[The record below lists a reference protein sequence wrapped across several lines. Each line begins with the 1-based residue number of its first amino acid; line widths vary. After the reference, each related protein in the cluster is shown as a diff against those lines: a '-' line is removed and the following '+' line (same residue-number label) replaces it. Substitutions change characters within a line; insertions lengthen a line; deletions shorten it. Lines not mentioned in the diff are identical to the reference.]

1 MKAMH
6 SWLLCCCLLA
16 KSASHDELPTLDGAD
31 SHLFTPPGFLSPLDL
46 YPNILNITDDDRR
59 KFHPVVKFPHV
70 WSEGSSGI
78 LKRIPN
84 YQVLDLQTTSAVDE
98 LASDEERRDAR
109 MKRTAQPQRHKGFH
123 VGRYDENRVNLYASD
138 MFDDA
143 DHQIDGYAGQ
153 RTVHIGIDLDAPL
166 YTKIYS
172 FCRGVV
178 HSAGYNADLGD
189 YGNVIVVE
197 HDLGSFSNGTARRLW
212 ALYGH
217 LDDKSIVGMHPGKRV
232 KRGECLGR
240 MGDIHENGGWRISHV
255 HFQLSLFPPETHDMP
270 GVVSV
275 DDRPRALLHYPDP
288 RLVLGSLY

>member
-1 MKAMH
+1 MKVTH
-6 SWLLCCCLLA
+6 SWLLYACFLA
-16 KSASHDELPTLDGAD
+16 NVAAQDESPTLGRVD
-31 SHLFTPPGFLSPLDL
+31 SQFSPPDFLSPLDL
-46 YPNILNITDDDRR
+46 YPNILNITDEDRR

-70 WSEGSSGI
+70 WSEGSAGI

-84 YQVLDLQTTSAVDE
+84 YQVLDLRTTSAVDE
-98 LASDEERRDAR
+98 LATDEERRDAR
-109 MKRTAQPQRHKGFH
+109 TNRSKRPQRLKGFH

-143 DHQIDGYAGQ
+143 SHQIDGFAGQ

-166 YTKIYS
+166 HTKVYG
-172 FCRGVV
+172 FCKGVV

-197 HDLGSFSNGTARRLW
+197 HDLGNFPNGTARRLW

-217 LDDKSIVGMHPGKRV
+217 LDDKSIVGMYPGKRI
-232 KRGECLGR
+232 KRGQCLGR

-255 HFQLSLFPPETHDMP
+255 HFQLSLFQPETHDMP

-275 DDRPRALLHYPDP
+275 DDRPRALLQYPDP
-288 RLVLGSLY
+288 RLVLGLLY